1 MPDTAVPILVFT
13 FMWWFYQEIQS
24 MWLIPKSIFVDNI
37 ISINTLIY
45 PMYKLTSQNASFG
58 SMVTGQESFRV
69 ASAPGLIGVVVLPR
83 VADRCRYPYL
93 SDLVS
98 VQRGSSELVYWSE
111 YLDVYM

>member
-1 MPDTAVPILVFT
+1 
-13 FMWWFYQEIQS
+13 
-24 MWLIPKSIFVDNI
+24 LIPKSIFVDNI

-69 ASAPGLIGVVVLPR
+69 ASAHGLIGVVVLPR
-83 VADRCRYPYL
+83 VADRCPYL

-98 VQRGSSELVYWSE
+98 VQRRVRPSLCI
-111 YLDVYM
+111 DQNI